1 MSLSPASGQLERER
15 LGLQER
21 LDAAKSL
28 AERNRLGQ
36 FATPGSLAEEIIQIS
51 LPLFPAEQS
60 ISFLDPAFGS
70 GSFYSALLRL
80 TDSRRI
86 ERASGYEIDP
96 HYGTPAA
103 ELWQNTRLALSVAD
117 FTWQSPPA
125 DEADKPNLLI
135 CNPPYVRHH
144 HIPAPEKERLQRLV
158 KQQAGIPLSGLAG
171 LYCYF
176 ILLADRWM
184 AAGGLACWLVPSE
197 FLDVNYGSAIKRYL
211 LENVTLL
218 RIHRFDPNVAQFQEA
233 LVSSVVVWLR
243 KEPPSTNQ
251 TVVFSY
257 GASLSTPQLNVEVTG
272 EELQAQSKWS
282 VYGHPTQNTAPN
294 DRGDKLRL
302 SDLFSIKRGIATG
315 ANNFFIL
322 SAKDAASAQLPAQ
335 FLKPILPSPRYL
347 PLSSSEIEADGQGFP
362 LLEKR
367 LFLLDCD
374 LTEAA
379 VQTRFPHLWRYLQK
393 GVERGIAERY
403 LCRHRTPWYSQERRP
418 PPPLLCT
425 YMGRQTSAN
434 GNHPFRFFLNHSQ
447 ATAANVFL
455 LLYPKP
461 FLQRRLNDDP
471 ELLRNLWQRLNNLSA
486 DEMIYE
492 GRTYG
497 GNLHK
502 LEPKELANATIDNF
516 LAYDVPVAAHEQLR
530 LLESGGFYEST
541 TGLNSVKSR

>member
-1 MSLSPASGQLERER
+1 MFLSPAIGQLENER

-21 LDAAKSL
+21 LDAAKSQT
-28 AERNRLGQ
+28 ERNRLGQ
-36 FATPGSLAEEIIQIS
+36 FATPGPLAEEIVQAS
-51 LPLFPAEQS
+51 LSLLPAEQS
-60 ISFLDPAFGS
+60 IRFLDPAFGS
-70 GSFYSALLRL
+70 GSFYSALLGL
-80 TDSRRI
+80 ADSGRI
-86 ERASGYEIDP
+86 EAASGYEIDP

-103 ELWQNTRLALSVAD
+103 EFWRETRLMLSVAD
-117 FTWQSPPA
+117 FTRQSPPA
-125 DEADKPNLLI
+125 SEVDKPNFLI

-144 HIPAPEKERLQRLV
+144 NIPAQEKERLQRLA
-158 KQQAGIPLSGLAG
+158 KRLTGISLSGLAG

-176 ILLADRWM
+176 MLLTDCWM
-184 AAGGLACWLVPSE
+184 AASGTACWLIPSE

-211 LENVTLL
+211 LEQVTLL
-218 RIHRFDPNVAQFQEA
+218 RIHRFDPNVTQFKDA

-243 KEPPSTNQ
+243 KEPPSANQ
-251 TVVFSY
+251 TVTFSY
-257 GASLSTPQLNVEVTG
+257 GVSLSTPHLSAKVTRA
-272 EELQAQSKWS
+272 ELQVQPKWS
-282 VYGHPTQNTAPN
+282 VYGHPSQNATSN
-294 DRGDKLRL
+294 DRSDKLRL
-302 SDLFSIKRGIATG
+302 SELFSIKRGIATG

-322 SAKDAASAQLPAQ
+322 SAKDVASAQLPAQ

-347 PLSSSEIEADGQGFP
+347 PSSSSEIAADGQGFP

-367 LFLLDCD
+367 LFLLDCG
-374 LTEAA
+374 LPEAT

-403 LCRHRTPWYSQERRP
+403 LCRHRTPWYSQEKRP

-425 YMGRQTSAN
+425 YMGRQTNAN
-434 GNHPFRFFLNHSQ
+434 GHHPFRFFLNHSQ

-461 FLQRRLNDDP
+461 FLQKRLNEDP
-471 ELLRNLWQRLNNLSA
+471 GLLRSLWHRLNNLSA

-502 LEPKELANATIDNF
+502 LEPKELANAAIDNF
-516 LAYDVPVAAHEQLR
+516 FAYDLPVAAHEQLR
-530 LLESGGFYEST
+530 LLESGEVYEST
-541 TGLNSVKSR
+541 TGLNSVKPR